1 MPRRRRRIWA
11 SHDSVKLQSGET
23 ASLSGRAH
31 PAADAG
37 RIRKEPDGS
46 GQGIHVREIT
56 DALASQCAPRLVSAW
71 AISAEPGS
79 YERPR

>member
-37 RIRKEPDGS
+37 RAGS
-46 GQGIHVREIT
+46 AKSRTILLPATGCS
-56 DALASQCAPRLVSAW
+56 DL
-71 AISAEPGS
+71 PGVF
-79 YERPR
+79 RHD